1 MDRTNTFESAAAQL
15 IAARRTGQSLEQ
27 LPEWCRPDDVEKALA
42 IQRYVTKLLDEPVG
56 GWKCGLPVN
65 DKIFAAP
72 IPASVIARGFV
83 CPVRYSGRAVHVE
96 PEIAYTLRSDL
107 PKRARE
113 YSDSEVLDAVVEARL
128 ALELV
133 GGRFPSSG
141 NVTFPELLAD
151 GLSNDGLFLG
161 PVVPVT
167 LREIPKAFLLEVET
181 PNGPIL
187 IREGSHRDDDPSRPL
202 CWLANFLAQ
211 RGEGLQAGQVVITGS
226 YAGVLDLPLDTPL
239 SIRFGDLGTLRVQFE
254 GLKGELR

>member
-1 MDRTNTFESAAAQL
+1 MDRTNTPESAAAQL
-15 IAARRTGQSLEQ
+15 VVARETGQPLEQ

-56 GWKCGLPVN
+56 GWKCGLPVD

-72 IPASVIARGFV
+72 IHANVIARGFV
-83 CPVRYSGRAVHVE
+83 CPVRYSARGAPVE
-96 PEIAYTLRSDL
+96 PEIAYTLGCDL
-107 PKRARE
+107 PARTRK
-113 YSDSEVLDAVVEARL
+113 YSDSEVFDAVVGARL

-133 GGRFPSSG
+133 GCRFRKPE

-151 GLSNDGLFLG
+151 GLSNEGLFLG
-161 PVVPVT
+161 PLVSVT
-167 LREIPKAFLLEVET
+167 PREIPKAFVLRVE
-181 PNGPIL
+181 NSSGAIL
-187 IREGSHRDDDPSRPL
+187 TREGSHRDDDPSRPL

-239 SIRFGDLGTLRVQFE
+239 GIQFGDLGTLSVQFE